1 MRRFTLLG
9 FILAYAVH
17 GFGPMAWAEC
27 VHSQVVVD
35 NRDVDAIGNDRT
47 LSSIE
52 KSQRIQLAMS
62 WNREQVLAR
71 LQSQADSEYAQCLR
85 SANLDAENRKT
96 LQAAEGNQ
104 VARQQFSQAQ
114 VEADRKAKL
123 DAFNAQV

>member
-27 VHSQVVVD
+27 MHSQVVVD
-35 NRDVDAIGNDRT
+35 NRDVDAIGNDQT

-62 WNREQVLAR
+62 RNKEQVLAR
-71 LQSQADSEYAQCLR
+71 LQS
-85 SANLDAENRKT
+85 
-96 LQAAEGNQ
+96 
-104 VARQQFSQAQ
+104 
-114 VEADRKAKL
+114 
-123 DAFNAQV
+123 